1 MVALLFIYCYILS
14 FYNHAFTISL
24 KQNFLID
31 KDGKTNADHIMVPI
45 STISHYHT
53 ADLFWLLRK
62 DRRRLSVLCAY
73 LYDAENH
80 NGCVVINT
88 V

>member
-14 FYNHAFTISL
+14 LYNHAFTISL

-31 KDGKTNADHIMVPI
+31 KDSKTNTDHIMVPI

-62 DRRRLSVLCAY
+62 DRRRVLVCY
-73 LYDAENH
+73 VHICMTLKTT
-80 NGCVVINT
+80 VVLL
-88 V
+88 